1 MCACRPIRLSSQSA
15 AAHSDCKSV
24 DTSFHAIVNPRG
36 SGLRGCWASGLS
48 RWPID
53 RSIEEHSDGRT
64 GVVQWRSEAGGRRWE
79 TPMTTATGEMG
90 ATVRRIVNTSGT
102 ADAGAI
108 PVSPST
114 ADRCGGRATRV
125 PSTSG
130 RCVGRALRVW
140 RGEA

>member
-1 MCACRPIRLSSQSA
+1 MSSDPSPASQT
-15 AAHSDCKSV
+15 SDCKSV
-24 DTSFHAIVNPRG
+24 DIVSCYSESPWKQAAGVPPGERIEPP
-36 SGLRGCWASGLS
+36 A
-48 RWPID
+48 D
-53 RSIEEHSDGRT
+53 RSIEEHSDANGG
-64 GVVQWRSEAGGRRWE
+64 GVVQRRAEGGGGGGGERWE
-79 TPMTTATGEMG
+79 TPMTTATGATD
-90 ATVRRIVNTSGT
+90 ATVRRIVNTSGA

-108 PVSPST
+108 PVSPS